1 MTKSIKFTN
10 DEIKQ
15 INDLRLEVSGVF
27 TQLGQ
32 ISIEKK
38 KKLFELSELEK
49 KEEPLAAQHNKLVVV
64 EQELFKSLN
73 KKYGDGNYNPEN
85 GVFTPLNTNNQENQT
100 ETKQ

>member
-38 KKLFELSELEK
+38 KKLF
-49 KEEPLAAQHNKLVVV
+49 VV